1 MVRLLKS
8 MFKVFKFI
16 YKIFKFDGT
25 VFQHSLEY
33 NPHLDG
39 LRGIAIL
46 LVILFHFFPFRFS
59 FGFIGVDIFF
69 VLSGYL
75 ITSIIITKS
84 NKNTFSFKEFYR
96 NRARRLFPALI
107 LVLSFSLIIG
117 YFFLLPEEF
126 MNLGKHIKS
135 SALYYQNFRLIDEV
149 GYWNKEA
156 IYKPLLHIWSLSIE
170 EQFYFIWP
178 LLIFF
183 LYKKNKLNLKTFLL
197 IESLLFSLSI
207 FLFLKYPNEKVFYH
221 TLSRSWELGIGGLVA
236 FIIFSKKFEFYR
248 ILNLSKFS
256 FFFFILIL
264 VLFYKVQVYNPIKV
278 LFLAVVIALWI
289 IKVNFYTDKIL
300 SNRFLIAIGLISY
313 SLYLW
318 HYVLL
323 SFAYIFGY
331 FELKFRVFILI
342 LSFILSYLTY
352 KLIEVPFR
360 KKDSYRLSIY
370 LLLFLL
376 FLAFMGNYI
385 SKNNI
390 ENRPIIKSIKEDL
403 KNMQRDDPNNQYCL
417 NLTKKIL
424 NRLPRFDYCKSTTD
438 DNSKIKIVLIGDSH
452 AEVLFYGLKK
462 ILQTDN
468 TNLLLLANSGC
479 PPYISGAI
487 ARNTEEIKLCKE
499 KITDIYDI
507 LNNLTDVKVV
517 IISTRIAVYAS
528 GIGFGDVEK
537 DFMLNPLRFEEF
549 FLYQDKNYNQEKIF
563 FKKIEKTLKYI
574 SNKGFKIIYVLENP
588 ELGFNPK
595 TCLNRLFIPSGYNC
609 KLNRGNY
616 IKRQQRYRKIIE
628 NLAKNY
634 KNVKILDPEDIFCD
648 DSYCYLYKDG
658 KILYSDDDHVSKY
671 GSFLIAKKIRSLL
684 NIRE

>member
-1 MVRLLKS
+1 

-207 FLFLKYPNEKVFYH
+207 FLFLKYPK
-221 TLSRSWELGIGGLVA
+221 
-236 FIIFSKKFEFYR
+236 IIFQKFG
-248 ILNLSKFS
+248 
-256 FFFFILIL
+256 
-264 VLFYKVQVYNPIKV
+264 
-278 LFLAVVIALWI
+278 
-289 IKVNFYTDKIL
+289 T
-300 SNRFLIAIGLISY
+300 
-313 SLYLW
+313 
-318 HYVLL
+318 
-323 SFAYIFGY
+323 
-331 FELKFRVFILI
+331 
-342 LSFILSYLTY
+342 
-352 KLIEVPFR
+352 PFR
-360 KKDSYRLSIY
+360 ESV
-370 LLLFLL
+370 
-376 FLAFMGNYI
+376 G
-385 SKNNI
+385 
-390 ENRPIIKSIKEDL
+390 
-403 KNMQRDDPNNQYCL
+403 
-417 NLTKKIL
+417 
-424 NRLPRFDYCKSTTD
+424 
-438 DNSKIKIVLIGDSH
+438 
-452 AEVLFYGLKK
+452 
-462 ILQTDN
+462 
-468 TNLLLLANSGC
+468 
-479 PPYISGAI
+479 
-487 ARNTEEIKLCKE
+487 
-499 KITDIYDI
+499 
-507 LNNLTDVKVV
+507 
-517 IISTRIAVYAS
+517 
-528 GIGFGDVEK
+528 
-537 DFMLNPLRFEEF
+537 
-549 FLYQDKNYNQEKIF
+549 
-563 FKKIEKTLKYI
+563 
-574 SNKGFKIIYVLENP
+574 NKGF
-588 ELGFNPK
+588 F
-595 TCLNRLFIPSGYNC
+595 RDGYF
-609 KLNRGNY
+609 
-616 IKRQQRYRKIIE
+616 
-628 NLAKNY
+628 
-634 KNVKILDPEDIFCD
+634 P
-648 DSYCYLYKDG
+648 
-658 KILYSDDDHVSKY
+658 
-671 GSFLIAKKIRSLL
+671 LL
-684 NIRE
+684 